1 MTETVTLEQ
10 VATLASQL
18 PPQEQLKLL
27 ARISEWLSSLN
38 LLIRESDDTIARR
51 ERVARAEAVL
61 ALCDA
66 AAAQFVAESDAVEDI
81 RQMREERIEQ
91 ICQSGA

>member
-1 MTETVTLEQ
+1 
-10 VATLASQL
+10 L

-27 ARISEWLSSLN
+27 ARISEWLSV
-38 LLIRESDDTIARR
+38 LLRQFREGAEALVQR
-51 ERVARAEAVL
+51 EREARAEAVL

-66 AAAQFVAESDAVEDI
+66 AAAQFAGASNAVEDI

-91 ICQSGA
+91 ICQSGV

>member
-27 ARISEWLSSLN
+27 ARISEWLSALN
-38 LLIRESDDTIARR
+38 PLVRESDDALVQR
-51 ERVARAEAVL
+51 EREARAEAVL

-66 AAAQFVAESDAVEDI
+66 AAAQFVGDSDAAEDI

-91 ICQSGA
+91 ICQSGV